1 MLNTS
6 AVLLHWEWELLGMP
20 SGRKDNYH
28 IQAIELRRL
37 GMEQN
42 PVSLTVNPPQSNYI
56 LTGLGQWMSVVTCFC
71 VWVGACCL
79 LYTSPSPRD
88 RHRSRMPSSA

>member
-1 MLNTS
+1 
-6 AVLLHWEWELLGMP
+6 MP

-56 LTGLGQWMSVVTCFC
+56 LTGLGQWMSTVTFFLWVCG
-71 VWVGACCL
+71 VGACVFVWVCACL
-79 LYTSPSPRD
+79 GVCMCVLVCVCV
-88 RHRSRMPSSA
+88 RMHGSCVCI